1 MGMGTAI
8 SIIILIF
15 AIVAYRDGKKKE
27 SEKRRE
33 MYNNLN
39 RKSVNEMDK
48 WRR

>member
-1 MGMGTAI
+1 MSTVI
-8 SIIILIF
+8 SIIILMF
-15 AIVAYRDGKKKE
+15 AIAAHRDGKKKE

-39 RKSVNEMDK
+39 RKSVDEMDK